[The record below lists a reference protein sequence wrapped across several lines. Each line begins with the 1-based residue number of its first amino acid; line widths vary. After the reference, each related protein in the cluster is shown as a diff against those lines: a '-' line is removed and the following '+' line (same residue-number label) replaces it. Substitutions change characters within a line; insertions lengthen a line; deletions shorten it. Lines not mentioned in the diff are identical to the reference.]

1 MHSIKQCV
9 LKTITR
15 QWILTLLI
23 LILCICVIVSAL
35 LPPYILGLIVDTLSS
50 STQLSFSIIV
60 LYFLS
65 LVANKVSISARDSV
79 LVIFGQKISH
89 ALRSAMMEHYTNTS
103 AQLLSKQESGE
114 VVSRF
119 ISDVD
124 QIEQLFSAGI
134 ISLFADTLQ
143 MLSILYI
150 IFQKTKG
157 LFILLLIILPCVF
170 LYTRYVQK
178 HMLKAESQNRQAIAE
193 ANACIPET
201 IHNILTIHNLN
212 KEAYM
217 ENKYTTVINKS
228 YTAISKTNFYDAI
241 YSPTIQIIDAITIAI
256 VMALSASHDPMILS
270 FFGMRA
276 GTAVTI
282 FNYTVQIFAPIENIG
297 MEIQTIQSAIA
308 CINRI
313 NAFLQTPQET
323 KTISTKTAQTNH
335 IISVNHISFAYNKE
349 DILHDTTLT
358 IDKGEHVTL
367 VGRTGAG
374 KTTLFKLILG
384 LYTPQ
389 TGSILV
395 CGQDPFTI
403 PPQQRRSIFGYVEQ
417 KFHPV
422 IGTIRDQIT
431 LYDTSISDEQVTQAL
446 ALTGLLQTIQSFPN
460 KLDTPCSKEL
470 FSQGQWQSLSIARAI
485 VCDPPILMFDEITAD
500 LDAEYEKHI
509 LETLQQISKNKT
521 ILSISHRQNEKSTR
535 IIRVDENRISKEK
548 GA

>member
-1 MHSIKQCV
+1 MHNIKQCV
-9 LKTITR
+9 LKTITK

-23 LILCICVIVSAL
+23 IILCIFVILSAL
-35 LPPYILGLIVDTLSS
+35 LPPYILGLIVDTLSTS
-50 STQLSFSIIV
+50 SQLSFSIIV
-60 LYFLS
+60 IYFLS

-89 ALRSAMMEHYTNTS
+89 TLRSAMMEHYTTTT

-143 MLSILYI
+143 MLSILYV

-157 LFILLLIILPCVF
+157 LFFILSITLPCVF
-170 LYTRYVQK
+170 FYTRHVQK
-178 HMLKAESQNRQAIAE
+178 HMLKAEKQNRQAIAE
-193 ANACIPET
+193 ANAFIPET

-212 KEAYM
+212 KQAYM
-217 ENKYTTVINKS
+217 EDKYTTLINKS
-228 YTAISKTNFYDAI
+228 YTAISQTNFYDAI

-256 VMALSASHDPMILS
+256 VMALSATRDPLVLS
-270 FFGMRA
+270 FFGMQA

-282 FNYTVQIFAPIENIG
+282 LNYIVQIFAPIENIG

-308 CINRI
+308 CVQRI
-313 NAFLQTPQET
+313 NTFLQTPQET
-323 KTISTKTAQTNH
+323 KIISTQIAQTNH
-335 IISVNHISFAYNKE
+335 IITVNNISFAYNKE
-349 DILHDTTLT
+349 YILQNTSLT

-374 KTTLFKLILG
+374 KSTLFKLILG

-389 TGSILV
+389 TGSIQV

-403 PPQQRRSIFGYVEQ
+403 SPQQRRSIFGYVEQ

-431 LYDTSISDEQVTQAL
+431 LYDTMISDEQVNQAL
-446 ALTGLLQTIQSFPN
+446 ALTGLLQTVQSFPN
-460 KLDTPCSKEL
+460 KLDTLCSKEL

-509 LETLQQISKNKT
+509 LETLQHISKNKT

-535 IIRVDENRISKEK
+535 IIRVQGNRISNEK
-548 GA
+548 RA